1 MAEEIMK
8 VKEWVADTNKND
20 LENFNAFLIHVAN
33 LQRVG
38 IRRKILVI
46 RRYMDALNNKKT

>member
-1 MAEEIMK
+1 MK